1 KIGIAGKMAPGD
13 TGTAVT
19 DAILDR
25 YARRR
30 HRQNFRSSQNSNQAF
45 STKDNDSD
53 DQSDDGDGD
62 DFGDASSDF
71 AALRPSLDPTNRRLR
86 RSTGAAQGES
96 AAKRA
101 DHDDSNGPPARV
113 YELTRAHNPLIQK
126 EWTLLKHGIV
136 RLLDALTQIPDMIR
150 VLHLTVHER
159 EYSEKIS
166 TEPTCRGAGCDLL
179 NLAQESFSFASNTA
193 SRGSRFLDLMAERKV
208 RTAIAR
214 MCVSWCGFIAEDCQ
228 AGENSTF
235 RWAVQALESTMK
247 LSRHSSTL
255 EVLPRND
262 WEEIKSHVAGC
273 VTLMISHF
281 DVLGART
288 AASKHQQH
296 QKQSPGI
303 QMNDPNAL
311 LSLDGIGANFRT
323 HLMQRQR
330 VQHAQQADELRDNF
344 LASDGRIGRVLEVTA
359 RPEDRTLRLL
369 AASSSNITLRWQI
382 GRYIGGGA
390 FGAVYVGYNLDSGE
404 LMAVKEIRLPS
415 RGLGQDSVSDSGAK
429 IVREMEVMSML
440 QHPNIV
446 TYYGIEVHREKV
458 YLFMELCTRGS
469 LAQLIRDQGRLDED
483 TVKEYVVQ
491 ILRGLQYLHGAG
503 ICHRDIKCDNTLLDE
518 SMCVKLVDFGAAKV
532 LNNHSMAATRRSRIA
547 PEGPAGAAASLT
559 GTPMYMAPEI
569 ILGSNG
575 GSTAGGP
582 KSTEMMRPGRLGAM
596 DIWSLGC
603 CIVEMVSGSPPW
615 AHLDNEWAVMYN
627 VVSGNPPLPDPSTIS
642 QKGMHFLRRCFTRQP
657 ADRPTASEL
666 LDDEWIADT
675 IRMLDRREERAQDAS
690 NRTGSAGLNGDGDAE
705 TEGLLAS
712 NIDAISNAT
721 PLEEPAARRSINSLG
736 SSGSQ
741 TNLLHPR
748 SRTSSI
754 NRKNFSGDLRFT
766 PSSTGADAEVLLS
779 MMDHSVESGGS
790 GSIILSSIGDRS
802 PGTLGHHH
810 GTGGTGVRS
819 AMTYVHSPLVRTPG
833 SPHSVHSA
841 HGAAA
846 AAWPFNKDTNS
857 TGMSTAPAVL
867 AEGDQK
873 QAAENVVNI
882 AMSNNSSNS
891 GAALALFSENVATS
905 EELAA
910 IYSHPSVIY
919 QALNDTS
926 ADMGSP
932 VGVGG
937 VAQFAVPNA
946 GTVLASSPDALSP
959 TSPPPPSLPQQQKQ
973 QRQQPQQEQQHEQH
987 QQLSNDEIHD
997 LSETTRKALS
1007 AMLNLP
1013 LEGADVAG
1021 VSGWLGEG
1029 NTPMEMLEAAEVKE
1043 TVATTSQLVMRQREQ
1058 QLRQQQDLRQAV
1070 HRQHFRNVIL
1080 RQKISAS
1087 SSDTQLAQ
1095 HPHRQQVVA
1104 DDKLG
1109 PLSDSGVETTLA
1121 ESDVV
1126 AGEFENDGEEYP
1138 AQQVSEPPAL
1148 YPLPPSDED

>member
-1 KIGIAGKMAPGD
+1 
-13 TGTAVT
+13 
-19 DAILDR
+19 
-25 YARRR
+25 
-30 HRQNFRSSQNSNQAF
+30 
-45 STKDNDSD
+45 
-53 DQSDDGDGD
+53 
-62 DFGDASSDF
+62 
-71 AALRPSLDPTNRRLR
+71 
-86 RSTGAAQGES
+86 
-96 AAKRA
+96 
-101 DHDDSNGPPARV
+101 
-113 YELTRAHNPLIQK
+113 
-126 EWTLLKHGIV
+126 
-136 RLLDALTQIPDMIR
+136 MIR

-159 EYSEKIS
+159 EYSEQLS
-166 TEPTCRGAGCDLL
+166 TESTCRGAGCDLL
-179 NLAQESFSFASNTA
+179 NLTQESFSFASNTA
-193 SRGSRFLDLMAERKV
+193 SRGSRFLDLMAERHV

-228 AGENSTF
+228 AGEHSTF
-235 RWAVQALESTMK
+235 RWAVQALEFTMK

-296 QKQSPGI
+296 QKQSSDI

-311 LSLDGIGANFRT
+311 LSLNGIGANFRT

-330 VQHAQQADELRDNF
+330 VQHAQQADELRDRF

-491 ILRGLQYLHGAG
+491 MLRGLQYLHGAG

-642 QKGMHFLRRCFTRQP
+642 QTGMRFLRRCFTRQP

-666 LDDEWIADT
+666 LEDEWIADT
-675 IRMLDRREERAQDAS
+675 IRILDRREERAQDSSSRNAS
-690 NRTGSAGLNGDGDAE
+690 TEPNVEGNADTAGM
-705 TEGLLAS
+705 LAS
-712 NIDAISNAT
+712 SVDAMSNAT
-721 PLEEPAARRSINSLG
+721 PLEDSAARRSINSLG

-754 NRKNFSGDLRFT
+754 NRKNLSGDLRFT
-766 PSSTGADAEVLLS
+766 PSSTSADAEVLLS
-779 MMDHSVESGGS
+779 MMEHTVESGGS
-790 GSIILSSIGDRS
+790 GSIILSSVGDRS
-802 PGTLGHHH
+802 PGTLGHH

-833 SPHSVHSA
+833 SPHSVHST
-841 HGAAA
+841 HGTSA

-857 TGMSTAPAVL
+857 TGLSTAPAIL
-867 AEGDQK
+867 AEVGQK
-873 QAAENVVNI
+873 HAAENAAI
-882 AMSNNSSNS
+882 TSMSNN
-891 GAALALFSENVATS
+891 
-905 EELAA
+905 
-910 IYSHPSVIY
+910 
-919 QALNDTS
+919 
-926 ADMGSP
+926 
-932 VGVGG
+932 
-937 VAQFAVPNA
+937 
-946 GTVLASSPDALSP
+946 
-959 TSPPPPSLPQQQKQ
+959 
-973 QRQQPQQEQQHEQH
+973 
-987 QQLSNDEIHD
+987 
-997 LSETTRKALS
+997 
-1007 AMLNLP
+1007 
-1013 LEGADVAG
+1013 
-1021 VSGWLGEG
+1021 
-1029 NTPMEMLEAAEVKE
+1029 
-1043 TVATTSQLVMRQREQ
+1043 
-1058 QLRQQQDLRQAV
+1058 
-1070 HRQHFRNVIL
+1070 
-1080 RQKISAS
+1080 
-1087 SSDTQLAQ
+1087 
-1095 HPHRQQVVA
+1095 
-1104 DDKLG
+1104 
-1109 PLSDSGVETTLA
+1109 
-1121 ESDVV
+1121 
-1126 AGEFENDGEEYP
+1126 
-1138 AQQVSEPPAL
+1138 
-1148 YPLPPSDED
+1148 